1 VPQAALPLATIEN
14 ALQRRRRTVTRA
26 VTISLPKMK
35 HPCRPFA
42 LVSSVLLAA
51 ACAPVSTPATPA
63 PDRILAVDANGNVIR
78 RSTADEN
85 ARATIAAPIDKVWPA
100 LVLAYADLGIDPS
113 IADRGAGRY
122 GNGNFIAPRRING
135 RPLGEFYNCGSGLT
149 GPYIENGRLTA
160 NVVTTLQPAPDGTTT
175 LASTYASGTLRRN
188 DGTSTDPIVC
198 ASTGALEETLRRA
211 IERRLTGRL

>member
-1 VPQAALPLATIEN
+1 MRHRRPVLA
-14 ALQRRRRTVTRA
+14 
-26 VTISLPKMK
+26 
-35 HPCRPFA
+35 FA
-42 LVSSVLLAA
+42 LVPALLLGA
-51 ACAPVSTPATPA
+51 ACAPAATPATPA
-63 PDRILAVDANGNVIR
+63 PDRILAVDANGTVIR

-85 ARATIAAPIDKVWPA
+85 ARVTIAAPIDKVWPA

-113 IADRGAGRY
+113 VADRGAGRY
-122 GNGNFIAPRRING
+122 GNGNFTAPRRING

-160 NVVTTLQPAPDGTTT
+160 NVVTTVQPGPNAGTT

-198 ASTGALEETLRRA
+198 ASTGALEEALRLA
-211 IERRLTGRL
+211 IERRLAGRL